1 LDNSVGAIR
10 WSGADPQSRK
20 ESQVLSAMQIEN
32 TGNVPMPADWL
43 LRGPSWSGGDALT
56 LTPRSDP
63 FRRRRDRKK
72 LRIANFIG
80 MSGPAG
86 IWGPASTN
94 STLLAVSE
102 INQRGGIL
110 GREIEVVFHD
120 AGGDIEDVVRTA
132 TEVVASSDADIIVG
146 SHISAVRV
154 ALRKVVAGRIP
165 YVYTPVYEGGE
176 RTPGV
181 MAIGET
187 PRAQSRPAIEWLANV
202 KKAKR
207 WYLIGSDYV
216 WPWLS
221 HRATKKYI
229 AGAGGRVVGEEF
241 VRLGEHDHSAH
252 LARIRAAKP
261 DVVLISLIGTD
272 SIVFNRAF
280 AEQGLA
286 GKMLRLGGAMDETV
300 LFGIGAD
307 STENL
312 FCASGYFV
320 DMATRENEVFR
331 CQYEASFGR
340 YAPPLG
346 SVGQSNY
353 EGLRFLETVASRAG
367 SLAIKPLL
375 GSAMNVDYDG
385 ARGRVGIRRGT
396 ASMPIYLAEADGL
409 DFGLIKK
416 F

>member
-1 LDNSVGAIR
+1 M
-10 WSGADPQSRK
+10 
-20 ESQVLSAMQIEN
+20 LSAMQIGN
-32 TGNVPMPADWL
+32 TGNVPMLADWL

-132 TEVVASSDADIIVG
+132 SEVVASSDADIIVG

-202 KKAKR
+202 KKATR

-252 LARIRAAKP
+252 IARIRAAKP

-307 STENL
+307 NTENL

-320 DMATRENEVFR
+320 DTATRENEVFR

-375 GSAMNVDYDG
+375 ASAMNVDYDG

-409 DFGLIKK
+409 DFRLIKK

>member
-1 LDNSVGAIR
+1 M
-10 WSGADPQSRK
+10 
-20 ESQVLSAMQIEN
+20 LSAMQIGN

-43 LRGPSWSGGDALT
+43 LRGPSWSGGGSLT
-56 LTPRSDP
+56 QTPRADP
-63 FRRRRDRKK
+63 VSAASRSQEAPDRQ
-72 LRIANFIG
+72 LRWDSAVLRVSGGRLPPIAR
-80 MSGPAG
+80 M
-86 IWGPASTN
+86 
-94 STLLAVSE
+94 LAVSE

-120 AGGDIEDVVRTA
+120 TGGDIEDVVRTA
-132 TEVVASSDADIIVG
+132 SEVVASSDADIIVG

-202 KKAKR
+202 KKATR

-252 LARIRAAKP
+252 IARIRAAKP

-307 STENL
+307 NTENL

-375 GSAMNVDYDG
+375 ASAMNVDYDG

-409 DFGLIKK
+409 DFRLIKK